1 MCYMDRFRDWV
12 SDTKAKC
19 VYAGLLFGSA
29 LAGLATITVC
39 AGVTFLLTFSAVHA
53 GLNAAQAGWPRAD
66 VVQLGA
72 RVLASVLAC
81 ALMAKMCPWAARRA
95 RWRMYQGW
103 GVLTEWQWTSVTEEA
118 CAKWHGEM
126 FDRELSIVIEIL
138 GEAIRDLYAP
148 NMELS
153 FAGLLTRM
161 TKISRELEPRDE
173 RVIEVL
179 VNYLSHLVDDPAGE
193 LFIHAIVH
201 GIFRIDLFEGVLA
214 QQQQELWD
222 RMVKAQNRRTHLLEK
237 RRQQ

>member
-1 MCYMDRFRDWV
+1 MSYIDRFCSRIFNLWETR
-12 SDTKAKC
+12 SKYI
-19 VYAGLLFGSA
+19 YAGLLFGSA
-29 LAGLATITVC
+29 LVRLASIAVC
-39 AGVTFLLTFSAVHA
+39 AGVTFLLTFSAVHV

-81 ALMAKMCPWAARRA
+81 ALMAKMYPRAAKLA
-95 RWRMYQGW
+95 RWRIYRGW
-103 GVLTEWQWTSVTEEA
+103 GVLTEWRWTSVTDEA
-118 CAKWHGEM
+118 RAKWHGEM
-126 FDRELSIVIEIL
+126 FDEQIGVVIEIL
-138 GEAIRDLYAP
+138 GEAIRGLSAP

-153 FAGLLTRM
+153 FAGLLMRM

-173 RVIEVL
+173 QVIEVL
-179 VNYLSHLVDDPAGE
+179 VSYLSHLVDDPAGE

-222 RMVKAQNRRTHLLEK
+222 QMVKAQNRRT
-237 RRQQ
+237 QG

>member
-1 MCYMDRFRDWV
+1 MCYMDRFRDWI

-19 VYAGLLFGSA
+19 VYAGLLFSSA
-29 LAGLATITVC
+29 LVSLASITVC
-39 AGVTFLLTFSAVHA
+39 AGVAFLLTFSAVHA

-72 RVLASVLAC
+72 HVLASVLAC

-103 GVLTEWQWTSVTEEA
+103 GVLTEWRWTSVTEEA

-126 FDRELSIVIEIL
+126 FDDQMGIIIEIL
-138 GEAIRDLYAP
+138 GEAIRDLCEP

-161 TKISRELEPRDE
+161 TNISRELEPDDE

-179 VNYLSHLVDDPAGE
+179 VSYLSHLVDDPAGE

-201 GIFRIDLFEGVLA
+201 GIFRIDLFEGVVA
-214 QQQQELWD
+214 QKQQNIWNQIVE
-222 RMVKAQNRRTHLLEK
+222 AQNRRMRLLEK
-237 RRQQ
+237 GRQQ